1 MTHENKPESGSEVD
15 SLLRAAKTG
24 DQSAAQRLLDYHRSR
39 LEKMITMRMDRRI
52 RARFDASDVLQ
63 ETMMTANARL
73 PAYLAEPTIPFYPWL
88 RNLALQQLIQMHR
101 HHVDRQK
108 RTVMRES
115 FEHPEL
121 SDESV
126 LQLVDRLVGSVTGPQ
141 ERLVRKEVKQRTLQ
155 VLTSLKPRD
164 REIIELRYLEEL
176 NNDEIAAVLGISV
189 AAVHARHF
197 RAIQRLGQRM
207 DSC

>member
-1 MTHENKPESGSEVD
+1 MTHENIPESGSEVD
-15 SLLRAAKTG
+15 SLLRAAQTG

-73 PAYLAEPTIPFYPWL
+73 PAYLAEPTIPFYLWL

-108 RTVMRES
+108 RTVTRES
-115 FEHPEL
+115 FEHPGL

-155 VLTSLKPRD
+155 VLKSLKPRD

-176 NNDEIAAVLGISV
+176 NSDEIAAVLGIGV